1 MRSKAL
7 IIVVL
12 LFSVCLFTSC
22 NEQSVI
28 DDASVQISTVENKAS
43 GDVISSISND
53 ANEYKDNEKV
63 LSYIYQNVPELSR
76 YGEEISKKSNGEA
89 CLTLFISNFENGYYV
104 VYVGEDWPDHTVNWD
119 YFYVDEKMTQI
130 LYSNM
135 ITGDLLTLSEWRDS
149 SQYRE

>member
-1 MRSKAL
+1 MRNKTYK
-7 IIVVL
+7 IILL
-12 LFSVCLFTSC
+12 LFSVYIYSSC
-22 NEQSVI
+22 NEQSV
-28 DDASVQISTVENKAS
+28 S
-43 GDVISSISND
+43 DVSSIQNSTSEEKLSENVVSSINNQVIVYEE
-53 ANEYKDNEKV
+53 NEAI
-63 LSYIYQNVPELSR
+63 LSFVYQNVPELSR

-149 SQYRE
+149 SRYRE